1 MLDLH
6 ERKEGIRGCV
16 KRRSPLPW
24 LTGNQI
30 LSSVMFPYDHTN
42 MLPAISPSS
51 KYILR
56 LYFNGCYRK
65 VVLDDLLPT
74 STDSRIFHV
83 VDRCNPGYLWPA
95 LVEKA
100 YLKVRGGYDFPGS
113 NSGTDIAVLTGWLP
127 EQIFLHNEDVMP
139 EELWARV
146 FRAFTYGDV
155 LITIGTGKFSKREQ
169 RHLGLAAEHD
179 YTILNMKET
188 NGIRE
193 MLIKN
198 PWSDGDVWKGGS
210 RRTTISD
217 NANEQQALTAMEQL
231 SIEADDGTLAPG
243 TFWMDLSSVFQHFE
257 NLYLNWNPGLFS
269 YRQDYHFSWD
279 LSEQQSMTGSFGI
292 NPQFAVQC
300 SRSGSLWL
308 LLNRHFRT
316 GDYQG
321 RNKGPYGFISL
332 YLFNRRGQRVLL
344 SDGAMMRGPYV
355 DSPNVLLKVDARANT
370 EYTVVAAAQDLPSTK
385 MNFTLSAFAR
395 CPIGL
400 SMARIHYLN
409 TVSKSAA
416 WTRSTA
422 GGNSDS
428 PAYLANPQFALELS
442 SKAEIAVLLE
452 SMQPT
457 TEATVAVHI
466 KIFFT
471 KGLRVTVLRT
481 MDIVAHSGDYR
492 RGSAALETILDP
504 GTYTIVCSTFDAAQV
519 GKFKL
524 SVHSSSETPPN
535 LRPLSA
541 EGSGRLTSVSLPAIF
556 AASMSRLLAPVT
568 ATRLTR
574 ASLIVRP
581 LSNQVA
587 GSNSPRTC
595 SPMKLTL
602 EQGQGPYKTCLA
614 TSSSSDEHEYN
625 DPASGVRI
633 DDFDIRPEIH
643 GPWTGGLWIVL
654 HRMTGSSTMMQ
665 MDETFE
671 VLVMAEDRV
680 ELGAWGVGEG

>member
-1 MLDLH
+1 
-6 ERKEGIRGCV
+6 
-16 KRRSPLPW
+16 
-24 LTGNQI
+24 
-30 LSSVMFPYDHTN
+30 

-51 KYILR
+51 KYVLR

-139 EELWARV
+139 EELWTRV

-155 LITIGTGKFSKREQ
+155 LITIGTGNLSKREQ

-179 YTILNMKET
+179 YAILDMKER

-210 RRTTISD
+210 RPTTAAD
-217 NANEQQALTAMEQL
+217 NANEQQALTAMQQVSTE
-231 SIEADDGTLAPG
+231 DDEETLAPG
-243 TFWMDLSSVFQHFE
+243 MFWMDLSSVFQHFE

-279 LSEQQSMTGSFGI
+279 LPTQQSMAGSFES
-292 NPQFAVQC
+292 NPQFSVKC
-300 SRSGSLWL
+300 SQSGYLWL

-321 RNKGPYGFISL
+321 KNKSPYGFISL
-332 YLFNRRGQRVLL
+332 YLFNKKGQRVLL
-344 SDGAMMRGPYV
+344 SDGAMMRSPYV
-355 DSPNVLLKVDARANT
+355 DSPNVLLRLEARANT
-370 EYTVVAAAQDLPSTK
+370 EYTVVAAAQDLPSTRL
-385 MNFTLSAFAR
+385 NFTISALAR

-400 SMARIHYLN
+400 SMARIHYLSSA
-409 TVSKSAA
+409 SKSAA
-416 WTRSTA
+416 WIRSTA

-428 PAYLANPQFALELS
+428 SAYLANPQFSLEVS

-452 SMQPT
+452 SIQPT

-466 KIFFT
+466 KVFFT
-471 KGLRVTVLRT
+471 KGSRVTALRT

-492 RGSAALETILDP
+492 RGSAALETMLDP
-504 GTYTIVCSTFDAAQV
+504 GTYTIVCSTFDAGQV

-524 SVHSSSETPPN
+524 SVHSSSETPPK
-535 LRPLSA
+535 LRPLPA
-541 EGSGRLTSVSLPAIF
+541 EGSGRLVSVSQPAIF
-556 AASMSRLLAPVT
+556 AAGMNRLLAPVT
-568 ATRLTR
+568 AIRLTR
-574 ASLIVRP
+574 ASLVVRP
-581 LSNQVA
+581 FRNPVS
-587 GSNSPRTC
+587 GSLSPRMC

-625 DPASGVRI
+625 DPATGVRI

-643 GPWTGGLWIVL
+643 GPWAGGLWIVL
-654 HRMTGSSTMMQ
+654 YRMTGSSTVMQ

-680 ELGAWGVGEG
+680 GLGAWGVGDG